1 MHVSTLCYLKK
12 DGKTLMMHRI
22 RKSGDVHQGKYNGLG
37 GKFLPGETPEECVKR
52 EVLEESGL
60 LLENAQMRGVMMF
73 PKFKDNEDWL
83 VFLFVST
90 RFGGEMTESHEGILE
105 WVDDDKLLALN
116 LWEGDKLFLK
126 WLEEVPF
133 FSAKFIYKD
142 KKLADHH
149 VTFYRSREEA
159 GQR

>member
-1 MHVSTLCYLKK
+1 MLHRVKK
-12 DGKTLMMHRI
+12 G
-22 RKSGDVHQGKYNGLG
+22 GDVHADKYNGLG
-37 GKFLPGETPEECVKR
+37 GKFLAGETPEECVKR

-60 LLENAQMRGVMMF
+60 ILENAQMRAVMMF
-73 PKFKDNEDWL
+73 PNFNDNEDWL

-90 RFGGEMTESHEGILE
+90 RFSGEMIESNEGNLE
-105 WVDDDKLLALN
+105 WVDDAKLLDLN

-142 KKLADHH
+142 KKLMDHH
-149 VTFYRSREEA
+149 VTFYSAREEA
-159 GQR
+159 GHR